1 MLITTLIG
9 LDNFYRHKKVG
20 KNLLKSN
27 YFLWMVLFI
36 IIISIIICGL
46 VKDKEFKNEIT
57 NNATTN
63 NVIKANESTEAIK
76 ATNVNKQKQTGSQ

>member
-27 YFLWMVLFI
+27 YFLWIVLFI
-36 IIISIIICGL
+36 IIISIIICDL

-57 NNATTN
+57 YNATTK
-63 NVIKANESTEAIK
+63 NVIEANESTEVTEAIK
-76 ATNVNKQKQTGSQ
+76 ATNVNKQK